1 VTDAHVPAAVAGRRS
16 RSIGS
21 RLALLATL
29 ALLVVG
35 ALAVFGGSAGAQT
48 AGTSRS
54 QAVDQLQTVRTS
66 IDQTLALLK
75 DGKRQQALAQ
85 SRAGYLD
92 HFEFVEIPLRLADS
106 SLTLEAE
113 QKFAEIRNS
122 ISGGDSTG
130 TIRNQI
136 IELRDLI
143 DSAERKLTDPG
154 LTAPLLVTSQS
165 FIIIFREGLEAVL
178 LLSALIGY
186 LEAAKATQFRRP
198 ILIGVALAAVA
209 TVATVFVL
217 QAVLSIAP
225 ASRDVL
231 EAFVALFAVV
241 MLVWVSFWLIARL
254 EHKRWMEFLRSRVW
268 TAVSLGSA
276 TSLIL
281 IGFTAVYRE
290 GFETVL
296 FYQALADFG
305 HGLGGWIALGF
316 GLGVVA
322 LALVSWLIFRLGRR
336 VPIKVFMTVAVS
348 LVMLTSIAFLGNAVA
363 ELQSADRIPTT
374 PLTGWP
380 RMPIFLSEA
389 TGYHPTV
396 QTVTAQ
402 AVLAAV
408 YLLGALWVFV
418 LQPVRARR
426 RAGARPSAGGS
437 APAPERPAPAE
448 IGS

>member
-1 VTDAHVPAAVAGRRS
+1 MRASAPESTGARPAAARPTVA
-16 RSIGS
+16 
-21 RLALLATL
+21 RLLVLATL
-29 ALLVVG
+29 AVLVAG
-35 ALAVFGGSAGAQT
+35 GMFVFAGSAGAQT

-54 QAVDQLQTVRTS
+54 EAISQLKTVRTS
-66 IDQTLALLK
+66 INETLSLLK
-75 DGKRQQALAQ
+75 DGKRQQALQQ

-92 HFEFVEIPLRLADS
+92 HFEFVEIPLRVADAE
-106 SLTLEAE
+106 LTLRAE
-113 QKFAEIRNS
+113 QQFAEIRNS
-122 ISGGDSTG
+122 ISDGDSTG

-143 DSAERKLTDPG
+143 DQAERKLTDPG
-154 LTAPLLVTSQS
+154 LTAPTLVATQS

-186 LEAAKATQFRRP
+186 LEAAKATQFRQP
-198 ILIGVALAAVA
+198 VLIGVGLGVVA
-209 TVATVFVL
+209 TVATVFIL

-241 MLVWVSFWLIARL
+241 MLVWVSFWLISRM

-305 HGLGGWIALGF
+305 HGLGGWIVLGF
-316 GLGVVA
+316 VLGVVA
-322 LALVSWLIFRLGRR
+322 LGIVSWAIFKLGRR
-336 VPIKVFMTVAVS
+336 VPIKTFMTIAVT
-348 LVMLTSIAFLGNAVA
+348 LVMLTSIAFIGNAVY

-374 PLTGWP
+374 PLHGWP
-380 RMPIFLSEA
+380 QMPIFLAEA

-402 AVLAAV
+402 AILAAV
-408 YLLGALWVFV
+408 YLLGALWVFW
-418 LQPVRARR
+418 LEPVRKRR
-426 RAGARPSAGGS
+426 RSTPTKPAG
-437 APAPERPAPAE
+437 PAPSERPTPAE

>member
-1 VTDAHVPAAVAGRRS
+1 MITVRR
-16 RSIGS
+16 RAL
-21 RLALLATL
+21 RLVVLATL
-29 ALLVVG
+29 ALLAVG
-35 ALAVFGGSAGAQT
+35 VLGSLGSGAD
-48 AGTSRS
+48 AASSGTSR
-54 QAVDQLQTVRTS
+54 ADAIDELHTVRES
-66 IDQTLALLK
+66 INTTLDLLK
-75 DGKRQQALAQ
+75 EGKREQALAQ

-92 HFEFVEIPLRLADS
+92 HFEYVEIPLRLADPE
-106 SLTLEAE
+106 LTLEAE

-122 ISGGDSTG
+122 ISGGESTE
-130 TIRNQI
+130 TIRNQV

-143 DSAERKLTDPG
+143 DAAERKITNPG
-154 LTAPLLVTSQS
+154 LTAPLIVTTQS

-198 ILIGVALAAVA
+198 ILIGVALAGVA
-209 TVATVFVL
+209 TVATVFLL

-231 EAFVALFAVV
+231 EAFVALCAVV
-241 MLVWVSFWLIARL
+241 MLVWVSFWLISRL

-305 HGLGGWIALGF
+305 HGLGQWIALGF
-316 GLGVVA
+316 GLGVLA
-322 LALVSWLIFRLGRR
+322 LAGVAWAIFRLGKR
-336 VPIKVFMTVAVS
+336 VPIKVFMTAAVS
-348 LVMLTSIAFLGNAVA
+348 LVMLTSIAFMGNAVA

-374 PLTGWP
+374 PLEGWP
-380 RMPIFLSEA
+380 RLPIFVSEA
-389 TGYHPTV
+389 TGYRPTV
-396 QTVTAQ
+396 QTVAAQ
-402 AVLAAV
+402 AALALL
-408 YLLGALWVFV
+408 YLVGALWVFV
-418 LQPVRARR
+418 VSPALARR
-426 RAGARPSAGGS
+426 RSGGTTTPSGPVPPTPPTPTS
-437 APAPERPAPAE
+437 TNTPAE